1 MKIYDSVD
9 DLMKDVS
16 LVVEVTVTSHSK
28 QIDLNNEYH
37 DSYTLTDVRI
47 DKIIKDA
54 GSKTAT
60 GQHVTVI
67 EPVFIVDNGVIPG
80 KTLMSMDEYTKLVPG
95 AKYLL
100 FLNWSEQRNAYWIH
114 ALYQGKINLDGKD
127 QNEKELYLHHAEF
140 KKLKVSVTNKLKQSK
155 V

>member
-1 MKIYDSVD
+1 
-9 DLMKDVS
+9 
-16 LVVEVTVTSHSK
+16 
-28 QIDLNNEYH
+28 
-37 DSYTLTDVRI
+37 
-47 DKIIKDA
+47 
-54 GSKTAT
+54 
-60 GQHVTVI
+60 
-67 EPVFIVDNGVIPG
+67 
-80 KTLMSMDEYTKLVPG
+80 MSMDEYTKLVPG

-140 KKLKVSVTNKLKQSK
+140 KKLKDSVTNKLKQYK